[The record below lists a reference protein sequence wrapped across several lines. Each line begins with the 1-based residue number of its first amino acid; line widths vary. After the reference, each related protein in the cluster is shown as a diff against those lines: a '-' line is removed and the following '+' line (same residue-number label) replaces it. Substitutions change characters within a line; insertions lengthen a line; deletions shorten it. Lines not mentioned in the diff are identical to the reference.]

1 VSKER
6 ARARQVREA
15 AAAERAAAARERAE
29 REAEARRRRQ
39 RRVDAVR
46 TVVPRRGRR
55 WSRRTRNQRATIIL
69 LLLAVG
75 VFTFLLIDAWP
86 MRIAILLVA
95 LVATPALVTMALDRS
110 TR

>member
-1 VSKER
+1 MSKQR

-15 AAAERAAAARERAE
+15 EAARRAAEARERAE
-29 REAEARRRRQ
+29 RETEARRKRQ
-39 RRVDAVR
+39 QRTDAVR
-46 TVVPRRGRR
+46 SVLPRRGRR
-55 WSRRTRNQRATIIL
+55 WSRRTRNQRATVIL

-75 VFTFLLIDAWP
+75 VFTFLLIDAWTL
-86 MRIAILLVA
+86 RVAVLLVA